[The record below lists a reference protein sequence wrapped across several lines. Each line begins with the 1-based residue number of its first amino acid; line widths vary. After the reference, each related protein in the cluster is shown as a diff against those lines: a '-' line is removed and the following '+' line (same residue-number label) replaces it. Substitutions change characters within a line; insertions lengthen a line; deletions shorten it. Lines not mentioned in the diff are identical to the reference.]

1 MRDGNQKA
9 TDQARE
15 QAEVHRWE
23 RNDAD
28 IESEEMWRRVARNAY
43 RRWQCFGFVGWEKTE
58 VEEGRTE
65 EVRRR
70 EATTWVGPSFRA
82 FQFIHKSGASGT

>member
-28 IESEEMWRRVARNAY
+28 IESEERWRRVARNGISAL
-43 RRWQCFGFVGWEKTE
+43 
-58 VEEGRTE
+58 
-65 EVRRR
+65 
-70 EATTWVGPSFRA
+70 AML
-82 FQFIHKSGASGT
+82 